1 MDDDGRMKA
10 ITIRELHD
18 RTEQL
23 VQEAAR
29 RDGFVITEDGVALA
43 VLAAARGARRSGKPL
58 PRRDPAT
65 LPTTSADS
73 TTFVSEDRN
82 GR

>member
-1 MDDDGRMKA
+1 MKA

-23 VQEAAR
+23 VQEAAHQ
-29 RDGFVITEDGVALA
+29 DGFIITEQGEALA
-43 VLAAARGARRSGKPL
+43 VLASALGARRSGKSL

-65 LPTTSADS
+65 LPTTGADS
-73 TTFVSEDRN
+73 TAFVSEDRN

>member
-1 MDDDGRMKA
+1 MKA

-18 RTEQL
+18 RTEQF
-23 VQEAAR
+23 VQEAAH
-29 RDGFVITEDGVALA
+29 RDGFVITENGVKLA
-43 VLAAARGARRSGKPL
+43 VLTTALDARNPGKPL

>member
-1 MDDDGRMKA
+1 MDDDGRMKT

-29 RDGFVITEDGVALA
+29 QDSFVITERGEALA
-43 VLAAARGARRSGKPL
+43 VLTAALDTRRFGKPL
-58 PRRDPAT
+58 PRREPAT

-73 TTFVSEDRN
+73 TSFVSEDRN
-82 GR
+82 ER

>member
-1 MDDDGRMKA
+1 MKA
-10 ITIRELHD
+10 ITIRDLHD

-29 RDGFVITEDGVALA
+29 RDGFVITEQGEPLA
-43 VLAAARGARRSGKPL
+43 VLTAARGARRSGKPL
-58 PRRDPAT
+58 PHRDPAT

-73 TTFVSEDRN
+73 TIFVSEDRN

>member
-1 MDDDGRMKA
+1 MKA

-23 VQEAAR
+23 LQETAHQ
-29 RDGFVITEDGVALA
+29 DGFVIMEHGEPLA
-43 VLAAARGARRSGKPL
+43 VLTVARGARRLGKPL

-65 LPTTSADS
+65 LPTTGADS

>member
-1 MDDDGRMKA
+1 MADDGRMKA

-29 RDGFVITEDGVALA
+29 QDGFVITERGEALA

-65 LPTTSADS
+65 LPTTSGDS
-73 TTFVSEDRN
+73 TTFVSEDRE

>member
-1 MDDDGRMKA
+1 MADDGGMKA
-10 ITIRELHD
+10 ITIRELHE

-23 VQEAAR
+23 VQEVAR
-29 RDGFVITEDGVALA
+29 QDGFVITEHGEALA
-43 VLAAARGARRSGKPL
+43 VLAAPRGVRRSGKPL

-73 TTFVSEDRN
+73 TAFISEDRN
-82 GR
+82 RR

>member
-1 MDDDGRMKA
+1 MDADGRMRA

-18 RTEQL
+18 RTEEL

-29 RDGFVITEDGVALA
+29 QDGFVITEHGEALA
-43 VLAAARGARRSGKPL
+43 VLAAARGARPSGKPL

-65 LPTTSADS
+65 LPTTNVDS
-73 TTFVSEDRN
+73 TTFVSEDPN

>member
-1 MDDDGRMKA
+1 MRMKA

-23 VQEAAR
+23 VQEVAR
-29 RDGFVITEDGVALA
+29 RDGFVITERGEPLAL
-43 VLAAARGARRSGKPL
+43 LTAARGARHAGKPL

-65 LPTTSADS
+65 LPTTNADS

>member
-1 MDDDGRMKA
+1 MMRMKS

-23 VQEAAR
+23 VQEATR
-29 RDGFVITEDGVALA
+29 QDGFVITENGVELA
-43 VLAAARGARRSGKPL
+43 VLAAACGARRSGKPL

-73 TTFVSEDRN
+73 TLFVSEDRN
-82 GR
+82 GQ

>member
-1 MDDDGRMKA
+1 MADAGRMKP
-10 ITIRELHD
+10 ITIQELHE

-23 VQEAAR
+23 VQEVAR
-29 RDGFVITEDGVALA
+29 QDGFVITEHGEALA
-43 VLAAARGARRSGKPL
+43 VLAAPRSVPRSGKPL

-65 LPTTSADS
+65 LPPTSADS
-73 TTFVSEDRN
+73 TAFISEDRN

>member
-1 MDDDGRMKA
+1 MADDGCMKA

-29 RDGFVITEDGVALA
+29 QDGFVITEHGVALA

-82 GR
+82 G

>member
-1 MDDDGRMKA
+1 MKA
-10 ITIRELHD
+10 ITIRELHE

-23 VQEAAR
+23 VQEAAAQ
-29 RDGFVITEDGVALA
+29 DGFVITENGEPLA
-43 VLAAARGARRSGKPL
+43 VLAAARRARRSGKPL

-82 GR
+82 DR